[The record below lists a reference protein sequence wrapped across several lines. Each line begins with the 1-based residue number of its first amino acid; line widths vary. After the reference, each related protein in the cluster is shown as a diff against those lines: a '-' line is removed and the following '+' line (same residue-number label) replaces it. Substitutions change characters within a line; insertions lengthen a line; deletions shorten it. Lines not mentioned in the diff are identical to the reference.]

1 MRLPT
6 NYKITQ
12 MVFDCFTFYNEL
24 DILEIRLN
32 MLDGYVDKF
41 VLIESDKT
49 YTNVKKP
56 LYYQENK
63 MRYKKFHNKLI
74 HVVVRDSP
82 NVSHPWIIEHF
93 LMAATKRGLTNAK
106 PNDTI
111 IVSNLDEIP
120 NPKKILEYKNKPG
133 KMKVFEQEFFYYY
146 LNFRSTNRKWLGPK
160 MLKYK
165 DFLNYQDA
173 YVIRHSPN
181 DVIIKEGGWHFSYMG
196 GIKKI
201 REKMATGSHQE
212 FNNDRYNT
220 KEKILRAMLEKKD
233 FLNHGDKFD
242 IIPTGELP
250 DYILA
255 NMKKYRT
262 MIISENQRKKFI
274 KQYTLFLEAKHGL
287 RIIYRKLRNLMHKYE

>member
-1 MRLPT
+1 M
-6 NYKITQ
+6 I
-12 MVFDCFTFYNEL
+12 FDCFTFYNEL
-24 DILEIRLN
+24 DLLEIRLS
-32 MLDGYVDKF
+32 MLDAVVDKF
-41 VLIESDKT
+41 VLIESDRT
-49 YTNVKKP
+49 YTNIKKP

-63 MRYKKFHNKLI
+63 KRYKKFHDKII

-93 LMAATKRGLTNAK
+93 LMAASKRGLTSAK
-106 PNDTI
+106 PNDI
-111 IVSNLDEIP
+111 VLVSNLDEIP
-120 NPKKILEYKNKPG
+120 NHEKIQEFKNKPG
-133 KMKVFEQEFFYYY
+133 RMKVFEQEFFYYY

-165 DFLNYQDA
+165 DFVKYQDA

-181 DVIIKEGGWHFSYMG
+181 DVVIHNGGWHFSYMG

-212 FNNDRYNT
+212 FNNDKYNT

-242 IIPTGELP
+242 IIPINQLP
-250 DYILA
+250 EYIQKNLT
-255 NMKKYRT
+255 KYKT
-262 MIISENQRKKFI
+262 MIISEAQRMKFAR
-274 KQYTLFLEAKHGL
+274 QYTFFLEAKH
-287 RIIYRKLRNLMHKYE
+287 KLRLMFRKMRKFLQTHE

>member
-1 MRLPT
+1 
-6 NYKITQ
+6 

-24 DILEIRLN
+24 DLLEIRLS
-32 MLDGYVDKF
+32 MLDPYVDKF
-41 VLIESDKT
+41 VLIESDRT
-49 YTNVKKP
+49 YTNIKKP

-63 MRYKKFHNKLI
+63 KRYKKFHNKLI
-74 HVVVRDSP
+74 HVVVHDSP

-93 LMAATKRGLTNAK
+93 LMAAAARGLTTAK
-106 PNDTI
+106 GDDTI
-111 IVSNLDEIP
+111 LISNLDEIP
-120 NPKKILEYKNKPG
+120 NPQKILEYQKRPG

-160 MLKYK
+160 MLKYR
-165 DFLNYQDA
+165 DFLKYQDA

-181 DVIIKEGGWHFSYMG
+181 DVVIHEGGWHFSYMG

-212 FNNDRYNT
+212 FNNDKYNT

-242 IIPTGELP
+242 IIPVSQLP
-250 DYILA
+250 VYIQ
-255 NMKKYRT
+255 NNITKYKT
-262 MIISENQRKKFI
+262 MIISETQRIKFMRRYTFALEAIHTLRIFYRKIRAFI
-274 KQYTLFLEAKHGL
+274 KTHE
-287 RIIYRKLRNLMHKYE
+287 